1 MKLSGGGTHMD
12 GLDRASPGSGIIL
25 RRLELQGFKSFADR
39 TVLEFGP
46 GISAIVGP
54 NGSGKSN
61 LSEAFRWVLGEPN
74 ARQLRGSRME
84 DVIFAGSAG
93 RRPVGLAKVS
103 ITLENT
109 GGLDLPFNEVTITR
123 RVDRGGTSELL
134 LNGIPCRL
142 RDVQQLLQDTGLG
155 REAYSV
161 VGQGRVDQVLS
172 SRGEDRRVLVEEAA
186 GIIGYKERRR
196 EALRRLESVSQRLER
211 LGDILAELRDR
222 IAPLRLEAQRARE
235 HRLLKEELTAL
246 ELQIHRS
253 RLADL
258 TRQVDRV
265 QDKVAAAQAQLAAA
279 RDELQAGEAELASAR
294 RRLDDVDDRLAALRQ
309 TLDDLTPRLEE
320 ARSGVR
326 LAEAGLQHLDA
337 EEDRLNREIAR
348 LTESLMELGRQAEVD
363 HSEAEL
369 LARQVARREEELA
382 RREEA
387 AAEADRRLAVVRE
400 EIRAAQQRLM
410 ALMEE
415 HGRSQEEAARL
426 AARLQEL
433 QDRRWEGEGR
443 RAELAAAAAALTD
456 QVAQAER
463 ELAAAQEALH
473 QALAERDRRQ
483 RRRDEQAAL
492 LAVKEQGVLKAQEA
506 AGALES
512 RLAVLQDMQREYE
525 GYGRGVRAVMAGQ
538 RQGDPAFS
546 DVIGTVAELLTIPA
560 EYEEALEA
568 ALGAAAQNVVTK
580 TGRGAQRAV
589 EELKRRNLGRAT
601 FLPLDGLAAAGP
613 APAHRRLGQ
622 EPGIRGWALSLVSFD
637 PQLEPAMVHLLG
649 RTLVAEDLAAA
660 RKAARKGD
668 FRYRVVTLD
677 GDLVHAGGAIS
688 GGSRSS
694 GRQSGL
700 LARRRLL
707 EELSGRLAAARSELA
722 AVQQKEEAVR
732 AALAQMTAAV
742 AQADEECRRLES
754 RRLQTAGRLEELKA
768 QQDRT
773 QREVAALAAQQEQL
787 AAAAAELAV
796 QVEAARD
803 QAGRT
808 AREME
813 EVRTRLAGREKAL
826 AQAEEE
832 SRAAHAAREAGLL
845 ELERARQGLDAML
858 AVHRRTGDERRRMEQ
873 AVTERQQ
880 QLGELAERR
889 RAAGEG
895 LQAARREVAAY
906 AQRQEALRRE
916 LEEGRRERE
925 EAAAL
930 IRSWEEAVAGLRQKV
945 EEAREELYRHQVEL
959 ERRQAQLEQAREE
972 LAQWQDLPGDWEAAG
987 ETLGEDA
994 LLTPGQLRER
1004 QRRVRELRQQL
1015 ADLGEVNPLA
1025 EAQLSQLVGRE
1036 AFLSH
1041 QYADLSEAAKGLRAA
1056 LSMLESRM
1064 EVLFMDA
1071 FHRLRE
1077 RFNAVFQELFGGGRA
1092 DLALVPAA
1100 GAAKN
1105 GGDGAGAGPEAGSDD
1120 GDDADD
1126 AGTLLNAGLDIV
1138 AQPPGKRLQH
1148 LSLLSGGE
1156 RALTAIALLFALLE
1170 VKPTPFCVLDE
1181 IDTALDEVNQRRFVQ
1196 YLSRLSRQVQFII
1209 ITHRKITMAAA
1220 DCLYGVT
1227 MGEAGVS
1234 QLVAVRMADAAAG
1247 AQ

>member
-1 MKLSGGGTHMD
+1 MKLSGGGTQMED
-12 GLDRASPGSGIIL
+12 LDRASPGSGIIL

-84 DVIFAGSAG
+84 DIIFAGSAG
-93 RRPVGLAKVS
+93 RRPVGLAQVA

-109 GGLDLPFNEVTITR
+109 GGLDLPFNEVTISR
-123 RVDRGGTSELL
+123 RVDRGGTSEFL

-155 REAYSV
+155 RDAYSV

-196 EALRRLESVSQRLER
+196 EALRRLDSVSQRLER
-211 LGDILAELRDR
+211 LGDILTELRDR

-235 HRLLKEELTAL
+235 HRLLKEELTGL

-258 TRQVDRV
+258 TRQVARTH
-265 QDKVAAAQAQLAAA
+265 DKVAAAQSQLTAA
-279 RDELQAGEAELASAR
+279 RDELQAGEAELAAAR
-294 RRLDDVDDRLAALRQ
+294 RQLEVADGDMAALRQ
-309 TLDDLTPRLEE
+309 GLDDLAPQLEE
-320 ARSGVR
+320 ARAGVR
-326 LAEAGLQHLDA
+326 LAEAHLQHLDT
-337 EEDRLNREIAR
+337 EEERLNREIAQ
-348 LTESLMELGRQAEVD
+348 LTESLLELGRQAEVD

-369 LARQVARREEELA
+369 LARQVAQREEELA
-382 RREEA
+382 RQEGA
-387 AAEADRRLAVVRE
+387 AVEADRRLAAVRD

-410 ALMEE
+410 TLMEE
-415 HGRSQEEAARL
+415 HGRSQGEAARL
-426 AARLQEL
+426 TAQLQEL
-433 QDRRWEGEGR
+433 QTRQGEGERR
-443 RAELAAAAAALTD
+443 RAELAAASAALAD
-456 QVAQAER
+456 QVSQAGK
-463 ELAAAQEALH
+463 ELAVAQEALQ
-473 QALAERDRRQ
+473 QAVEERSRRQ

-492 LAVKEQGVLKAQEA
+492 LATKEQGVLKAQET

-512 RLAVLQDMQREYE
+512 RLGILQEMQRDYE

-538 RQGDPAFS
+538 RRGDPAFS

-568 ALGAAAQNVVTK
+568 ALGGSAQNVVTK
-580 TGRGAQRAV
+580 TGLGAQRAV
-589 EELKRRNLGRAT
+589 EELKGRGLGRAT
-601 FLPLDGLAAAGP
+601 FLPLDGLAAGGP
-613 APAHRRLGQ
+613 HASHRPLDR

-649 RTLVAEDLAAA
+649 RTLVAEDLTAA
-660 RKAARKGD
+660 RRVARKGG

-707 EELSGRLAAARSELA
+707 DELTAQLAAAREELA
-722 AVQQKEEAVR
+722 AAQREEG
-732 AALAQMTAAV
+732 AARVALDKMQGEAAE
-742 AQADEECRRLES
+742 ADEQCRQLES
-754 RRLQTAGRLEELKA
+754 RRLQLAGRLEEL
-768 QQDRT
+768 R
-773 QREVAALAAQQEQL
+773 AQQERTAQEAAGWEAQQQQL
-787 AAAAAELAV
+787 AATMATLE
-796 QVEAARD
+796 QQGEAATA
-803 QAGRT
+803 QA
-808 AREME
+808 
-813 EVRTRLAGREKAL
+813 TRLAQDMEETRARLATWEETL
-826 AQAEEE
+826 AQAEKE

-845 ELERARQGLDAML
+845 ELERVRQGLDAML

-873 AVTERQQ
+873 AAGERQQ
-880 QLGELAERR
+880 QLQQLAERR
-889 RAAGEG
+889 RAGVER
-895 LQAARREVAAY
+895 LEAARREVAAY
-906 AQRQEALRRE
+906 TQEQESLRRQW
-916 LEEGRRERE
+916 EERRRERE
-925 EAAAL
+925 QSAAS
-930 IRSWEEAVAGLRQKV
+930 IRSLEETVAGRRQRV
-945 EEAREELYRHQVEL
+945 DEAREELYRHQVEL

-972 LAQWQDLPGDWEAAG
+972 LAQWEDLPPGWDAAG
-987 ETLGEDA
+987 AAPGEDEV
-994 LLTPGQLRER
+994 LNPGQLREH
-1004 QRRVRELRQQL
+1004 QRRCRELRRQL
-1015 ADLGEVNPLA
+1015 AALGQVNPLA
-1025 EAQLSQLVGRE
+1025 ESQLSQLVGRE

-1041 QYADLSEAAKGLRAA
+1041 QFADLTDAAQGLRSA

-1071 FHRLRE
+1071 FQRLRE

-1092 DLALVPAA
+1092 DLALVQPAEAA
-1100 GAAKN
+1100 GGGPQRAPS
-1105 GGDGAGAGPEAGSDD
+1105 GDGVEGDDETGAPDAGSV
-1120 GDDADD
+1120 
-1126 AGTLLNAGLDIV
+1126 LNAGLEIV
-1138 AQPPGKRLQH
+1138 AQPPGKRRQH

-1196 YLSRLSRQVQFII
+1196 YLSRLSRHVQFII